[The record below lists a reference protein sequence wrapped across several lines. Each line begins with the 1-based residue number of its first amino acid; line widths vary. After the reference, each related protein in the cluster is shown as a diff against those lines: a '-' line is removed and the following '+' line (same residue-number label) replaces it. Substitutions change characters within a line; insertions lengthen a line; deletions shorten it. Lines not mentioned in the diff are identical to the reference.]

1 MKKKRRLKVKNIMI
15 FLFLI
20 VMIVLGIG
28 SLKPKSDFQVSLK
41 NLEVNYGSEYEPV
54 FTATYKGSQVT
65 SKVTYENSIDTKKLG
80 KQKIVFTYQTKDNV
94 VKVEKTVIVKDLK
107 GPMITLKR
115 GEHLVLLKDS
125 EFIEPGYTAMD
136 NLDGDISNRVKVSGK
151 VNSKKE
157 GTYTLTYTVQDKN
170 KNKTEVK
177 RIVEVTSD
185 SPIDQDIKEFS
196 LDGYFEDVILKETK
210 DYGEEYTDEFIFA
223 GDSMA
228 LYYVINGLVPG
239 KRLWH
244 QISINPETALTS
256 PIYINHIDTG
266 KTFVENLKEKEPK
279 KMIFTLGTNGAAYM
293 KTEYFVECYRKLLEK
308 MQKASPNTLIIV
320 QSIPPV
326 DSKYDRN
333 DNGIN
338 NQKINNLN
346 YYIAQMCSELNI
358 PFLNSAEAMKD
369 ENGACKKGYCIEKDG
384 IHPTKAGQ
392 TVMLEYMRTH
402 AYIK

>member
-1 MKKKRRLKVKNIMI
+1 MKKRRLKIKNIVI
-15 FLFLI
+15 FLLFICIII
-20 VMIVLGIG
+20 VVIPL
-28 SLKPKSDFQVSLK
+28 LKPKSDFQVTLK
-41 NLEVNYGSEYEPV
+41 NVEINYGSEYEPI

-65 SKVTYENSIDTKKLG
+65 SKVTYENNIDTQKLG
-80 KQKIVFTYQTKDNV
+80 KQKITFIYQTKDV
-94 VKVEKTVIVKDLK
+94 TIKTEKTVTVKDLEA
-107 GPMITLKR
+107 PVITLKR

-125 EFIEPGYTAMD
+125 EFVEPGYSATD

-151 VNSKKE
+151 VNTAKE
-157 GTYTLTYTVQDKN
+157 GTYTLTYTVQDKT
-170 KNKTEVK
+170 KNKTEIQ

-196 LDGYFEDVILKETK
+196 LNGYFEDVILKETK
-210 DYGEEYTDEFIFA
+210 DYGSEYTDSFIFA

-256 PIYINHIDTG
+256 SIYINHIDTG

-293 KTEYFVECYRKLLEK
+293 KTEYFIECYRKLLEK
-308 MQKASPNTLIIV
+308 MQKASPETLIIV

-326 DSKYDRN
+326 DSKYDN
-333 DNGIN
+333 SNSGIN

-346 YYIAQMCSELNI
+346 YYIAQICSELNI

-384 IHPTKAGQ
+384 IHPTKEGQ
-392 TVMLEYMRTH
+392 TAMLKYMQTH

>member
-1 MKKKRRLKVKNIMI
+1 MKKRRLKIKNIVI
-15 FLFLI
+15 FLLFICIII
-20 VMIVLGIG
+20 VVIPL
-28 SLKPKSDFQVSLK
+28 LKPKSDFQVTLK
-41 NLEVNYGSEYEPV
+41 NVEINYGSEYEPI

-65 SKVTYENSIDTKKLG
+65 SKVTYENNIDTQKLG
-80 KQKIVFTYQTKDNV
+80 KQKINFIYQTKDV
-94 VKVEKTVIVKDLK
+94 TIKTEKTVTVKDLEA
-107 GPMITLKR
+107 PVITLKR

-125 EFIEPGYTAMD
+125 EFVEPGYSATD

-151 VNSKKE
+151 VNTAKE
-157 GTYTLTYTVQDKN
+157 GTYTLTYIVQDKT
-170 KNKTEVK
+170 KNKTEIQ

-196 LDGYFEDVILKETK
+196 LNGYFEDVILKETK
-210 DYGEEYTDEFIFA
+210 DYGSEYTDSFIFA

-256 PIYINHIDTG
+256 SIYINHIDTG

-293 KTEYFVECYRKLLEK
+293 KTEYFIECYRKLLEK
-308 MQKASPNTLIIV
+308 MQKASPETLIIV

-326 DSKYDRN
+326 DSKYDN
-333 DNGIN
+333 SNSGIN

-346 YYIAQMCSELNI
+346 YYIAQICSELNI

-384 IHPTKAGQ
+384 IHPTKEGQ
-392 TVMLEYMRTH
+392 TAMLEYMQTH

>member
-1 MKKKRRLKVKNIMI
+1 MKKRRLKIKNIVI
-15 FLFLI
+15 FLLFICIII
-20 VMIVLGIG
+20 VVIPL
-28 SLKPKSDFQVSLK
+28 LKPKSDFQVTLK
-41 NLEVNYGSEYEPV
+41 NVEINYGSEYEPI

-65 SKVTYENSIDTKKLG
+65 SKVTYENNIDTQKLG
-80 KQKIVFTYQTKDNV
+80 KQKINFIYQTKDV
-94 VKVEKTVIVKDLK
+94 TIKTEKTVTVKDLEA
-107 GPMITLKR
+107 PVITLKR

-125 EFIEPGYTAMD
+125 EFVEPGYSATD

-151 VNSKKE
+151 VNTAKE
-157 GTYTLTYTVQDKN
+157 GTYTLTYTVQDKT
-170 KNKTEVK
+170 KNKTEIQ

-196 LDGYFEDVILKETK
+196 LNGYFEDVILKETK
-210 DYGEEYTDEFIFA
+210 DYGSEYTDAFIFA

-256 PIYINHIDTG
+256 SIYINHIDTG

-293 KTEYFVECYRKLLEK
+293 KTEYFIECYRKLLEK
-308 MQKASPNTLIIV
+308 MQKASPETLIIV

-326 DSKYDRN
+326 DSKYDN
-333 DNGIN
+333 SNSGIN

-346 YYIAQMCSELNI
+346 YYIAQICSELNI

-384 IHPTKAGQ
+384 IHPTKEGQ
-392 TVMLEYMRTH
+392 TAMLEYMQTH